1 MPAQDTGSN
10 KEGPIP
16 SGRGTRDH
24 TSRRLLKS
32 KCGQFVPLMTLSE
45 LRHGA
50 VSVCEQHGMLTLSHL
65 RQVTRPCDLM
75 GSLPCTLA
83 PAEPLLCP
91 LWVQSQCAKR
101 GGRASGWGRELIW
114 LDGPRVPCPLLC
126 PTLRA
131 FFTHLR
137 TPLLYLDVIFS
148 FFHSF
153 LFFLFSFLS

>member
-1 MPAQDTGSN
+1 
-10 KEGPIP
+10 
-16 SGRGTRDH
+16 
-24 TSRRLLKS
+24 
-32 KCGQFVPLMTLSE
+32 MTLSE

-101 GGRASGWGRELIW
+101 GGRASGWGRELNTQSV
-114 LDGPRVPCPLLC
+114 LYPLEN
-126 PTLRA
+126 PTSLPGC
-131 FFTHLR
+131 H
-137 TPLLYLDVIFS
+137 
-148 FFHSF
+148 
-153 LFFLFSFLS
+153 LFFLPLFFILSFFFFKLNQAQALNPGAENGTELQSPASTS